1 MGKDLNINNFDDAL
15 RVRLEKIQ
23 KERNFSTLTG
33 MLKVVL
39 KEYADA
45 WEKKDVDKKCG
56 FSDNGQ

>member
-1 MGKDLNINNFDDAL
+1 MGKDLNINNLDDDL

-45 WEKKDVDKKCG
+45 WEKKDVDKKSG
-56 FSDNGQ
+56 FLENDE